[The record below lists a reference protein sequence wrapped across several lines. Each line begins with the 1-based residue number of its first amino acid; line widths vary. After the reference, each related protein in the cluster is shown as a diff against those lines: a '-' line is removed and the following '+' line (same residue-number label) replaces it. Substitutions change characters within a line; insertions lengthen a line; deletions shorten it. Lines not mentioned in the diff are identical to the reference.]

1 MSIENDIAFFERVP
15 TLRLLGREALRV
27 LAIGAESRYLDEGD
41 VLFHAGD
48 PADSGYIIQE
58 GSFVLRPGNSAEGPD
73 IIASPGMLLG
83 ELALLADTARPAT
96 AIAREPSAVIR
107 LTRNIFLRMLESYPE
122 AAAKLREQL
131 AVRSTQ
137 AMKEIASVR
146 KRLDISEAPAK
157 IQS

>member
-27 LAIGAESRYLDEGD
+27 LAIGAESRYLDDGE
-41 VLFHAGD
+41 VLFHAGNA
-48 PADSGYIIQE
+48 ADSGYIIQE
-58 GSFVLRPGNSAEGPD
+58 GSFILKSDTPVDGLEVKAT
-73 IIASPGMLLG
+73 PGMLLG
-83 ELALLADTARPAT
+83 ELALLAETVRPAT

-131 AVRSTQ
+131 AVRSMQVT
-137 AMKEIASVR
+137 KEIGNVR
-146 KRLDISEAPAK
+146 ARLDTSEAPK
-157 IQS
+157 

>member
-27 LAIGAESRYLDEGD
+27 LAIGAESRYLDDGE

-48 PADSGYIIQE
+48 AADSGYIIQE
-58 GSFVLRPGNSAEGPD
+58 GSLVLMSGSATDGPE
-73 IIASPGMLLG
+73 IRATPGMLLG
-83 ELALLADTARPAT
+83 ELALLTETTRPAT

-131 AVRSTQ
+131 MVRTAQVS
-137 AMKEIASVR
+137 KDIEKVR
-146 KRLDISEAPAK
+146 ARLDTSEAP
-157 IQS
+157 S

>member
-27 LAIGAESRYLDEGD
+27 LAIGAESRYLDADE

-48 PADSGYIIQE
+48 AADSGYVIQE
-58 GSFVLRPGNSAEGPD
+58 GSFILKPDTTADGPE
-73 IIASPGMLLG
+73 IRATPGMLLG
-83 ELALLADTARPAT
+83 ELALLAETVRPAT

-131 AVRSTQ
+131 VVRSTQ
-137 AMKEIASVR
+137 ATKEIGNVR
-146 KRLDISEAPAK
+146 ARLDASEAPK
-157 IQS
+157 